1 MQFLSIQKVCILLI
15 FSILINNFAFSKE
28 GMWQPSKLKEQEKNM
43 KEAGLQI
50 PVELIYNEKGTGLNN
65 AIVIFGRGCTG
76 EVISKNGL
84 VLTNHHCGYGTVQEL
99 SSEEHNYLLNGFWAK
114 NNQEEIPCPGLTV
127 SFVREMKDVSHFILS
142 SIPEDATEEMR
153 EKMIAEN
160 IAALEKVYSEE
171 YQLQAQIKPFYEG
184 NQYWLSLIEVF
195 KDVRMVGVP
204 PNGIGKFGADTDN
217 WMWPRMTGDFA
228 LFRIYASKDNKPAE
242 YNINNVPY
250 RPKVF
255 LPISTSGYKEGDF
268 TMVYGFPYVTREYIS
283 SFQLEEVQD
292 IMNPIRIQ
300 ARKARLEAM
309 DKNMRTNPSVFL
321 KYAAKQASISNGYK
335 KWQGELSGLAV
346 NDVLQKKREQERYFQ
361 MIASNTEKDTI
372 SNLLLTR
379 IKAIVNGSK
388 NALKAEEYSRETV
401 LGIEIVQKASIFNS
415 LLDLYRKNAV
425 TEIPAFL
432 EKTKKDLEDFYKN
445 YDLKTDRDVFL
456 ALMPIYMSQGENVVA
471 PTMKKTFGFM
481 GQDYQKWANYLFNE
495 SALTSSGKMEEYLNH
510 VQPEDTLKLKQ
521 DPAFI
526 IYHAVQQFKKDNI
539 DPVMKNYRE
548 KMKPLNRQF
557 MKKQLDYFAGDKD
570 FYPDANQTL
579 RVTYGQVQ
587 SIDLRTSNIY
597 QTTLEDLIPRHNPE
611 IEEFDIPTPLIQLY
625 EKKDYGRWQ
634 ENKTVPI
641 NFIASNHTS
650 GGNSGS
656 PVLNSKGALIGLN
669 FDRIWQG
676 TMSDLYYDPN
686 LCRNIS
692 VDIRYVLFII
702 EKYGK
707 ASWLFKEMKFVK

>member
-1 MQFLSIQKVCILLI
+1 MQILSLRKVCILLI
-15 FSILINNFAFSKE
+15 SSILISNFSFSKE

-50 PVELIYNEKGTGLNN
+50 PVEMIYNENGTGLNN

-153 EKMIAEN
+153 EKMISDN
-160 IAALEKVYSEE
+160 IIALEKAYSEK

-242 YNINNVPY
+242 YDPNNVPY
-250 RPKVF
+250 RAKVF

-283 SFQLEEVQD
+283 SYQLEEVQD

-309 DKNMRTNPSVFL
+309 DKNMRANPSVFL

-346 NDVLQKKREQERYFQ
+346 NNVLQKKREQERYFQ
-361 MIASNTEKDTI
+361 KIASNSEKDTV

-379 IKAIVNGSK
+379 IKAVVNGSK

-401 LGIEIVQKASIFNS
+401 LGVEIIQKAAIFNS

-425 TEIPAFL
+425 AEIPAFF
-432 EKTKKDLEDFYKN
+432 EKTKKDLENFYKN
-445 YDLKTDRDVFL
+445 YDLKTDQDVFL

-481 GQDYQKWANYLFNE
+481 GEDYQKWANYLFNE
-495 SALTSSGKMEEYLNH
+495 SALANSGRMEDYLNH
-510 VQPEDTLKLKQ
+510 VQSEDTLKLKQ
-521 DPAFI
+521 DPAYI
-526 IYHAVQQFKKDNI
+526 IYHAVNQFKKENI
-539 DPVMKNYRE
+539 DPVMANYKE
-548 KMKPLNRQF
+548 KLKPLNRQF

-587 SIDLRTSNIY
+587 SIDLKTSNIY
-597 QTTLEDLIPRHNPE
+597 QTTLEDLIPRNNPE
-611 IEEFDIPTPLIQLY
+611 IEEFDIPKPLIQLY

-686 LCRNIS
+686 LCRNVS
-692 VDIRYVLFII
+692 VDIRYVLFIM